1 MPDKPYRLVILS
13 DQHEGDVAG
22 LTNPAEV
29 KTEYKELA
37 SILFKWW
44 IAKIEEIGPVD
55 HILHLG
61 ETCEGPGHKSTLE
74 LYETDTIKQAEGAAE
89 KLLMWKCPQYSLCYA
104 SKYHTSDDAKNERDV
119 VKSLLLAGRR
129 ADIKVTQKLDI
140 RGVKIN
146 GRHKIGGSSTGYG
159 GASQAAKTAVTDFVR
174 SVVKGY
180 EPADWYFRGH
190 VHEYW
195 HVENAGFN
203 VVVNP
208 ALKWPVGEYGVNL
221 DRPYYDMGFT
231 QLDVWD
237 KETVDFHRHDL
248 RIRLPEDVYAEFA

>member
-1 MPDKPYRLVILS
+1 MKPYRLVVLS

-29 KTEYKELA
+29 KTEHKELA
-37 SILFKWW
+37 RILFEWY
-44 IAKIEEIGPVD
+44 IAKIGEIGPID
-55 HILHLG
+55 HMLHLG

-74 LYETDTIKQAEGAAE
+74 LYETDTLKQAEGAAE
-89 KLLMWKCPQYSLCYA
+89 KLLMWNCPVYSLCYA
-104 SKYHTSDDAKNERDV
+104 SKYHTSSDAKNERAV
-119 VKSLLLAGRR
+119 VTQLQLAGRK

-146 GRHKIGGSSTGYG
+146 GRHKIGGSSTGHG
-159 GASQAAKTAVTDFVR
+159 GASQAAKTAPIDIVR
-174 SVVKGY
+174 AAIKGY
-180 EPADWYFRGH
+180 APADWYFRGH
-190 VHEYW
+190 IHEYW

-208 ALKWPVGEYGVNL
+208 ALKWPVGEYGINL

-231 QLDVWD
+231 MLDIYD
-237 KETVDFHRHDL
+237 RDRVDFHRFEL
-248 RIRLPEDVYAEFA
+248 KVPLPEDVYVQYA